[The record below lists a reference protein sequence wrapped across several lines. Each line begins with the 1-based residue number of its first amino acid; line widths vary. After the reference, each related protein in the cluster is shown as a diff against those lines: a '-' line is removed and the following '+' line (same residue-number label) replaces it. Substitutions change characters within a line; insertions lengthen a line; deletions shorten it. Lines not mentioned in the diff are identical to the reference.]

1 MFLTQ
6 VAEGVVET
14 TAKPISRIIG
24 FDSQLIFDS
33 LITAVNVFI
42 LFFALSYFLFNPV
55 QKALKSRSEK
65 IKNEIENAK
74 KQESDAIA
82 LKEEYEKKLA
92 ETRSEVEKIID
103 DSRKNAKKMSED
115 IVAQAKIEA
124 QNIINRGNKEVEQ
137 EKAKAVD
144 ELKNQVISISTLLAS
159 KIIKENVNAKSED
172 KLFEEA
178 LSEIGADTWQG

>member
-6 VAEGVVET
+6 VAETSESL
-14 TAKPISRIIG
+14 SRIIG

-33 LITAVNVFI
+33 LITAANVFI

-55 QKALKSRSEK
+55 QKALKGRSDK
-65 IKNEIENAK
+65 IKSEIENAK
-74 KQESDAIA
+74 KQESEAIA

-92 ETRSEVEKIID
+92 ETRTEVDTILEEA
-103 DSRKNAKKMSED
+103 RRNAKKTSEN
-115 IVAQAKIEA
+115 IVAEAKAEA
-124 QNIINRGNKEVEQ
+124 QNIINRGNREVEQ

-144 ELKNQVISISTLLAS
+144 DLKNQVINISTLLAT
-159 KIIKENVNAKSED
+159 KIVKENVNAKSED

-178 LSEIGADTWQG
+178 LNEIGANTWQD

>member
-1 MFLTQ
+1 MFLT
-6 VAEGVVET
+6 GD
-14 TAKPISRIIG
+14 SLFRIVG
-24 FDSQLIFDS
+24 FDSQLIFDA
-33 LITAVNVFI
+33 LITGVNVFI
-42 LFFALSYFLFNPV
+42 LFFALSYFLFEPV
-55 QKALKSRSEK
+55 QKALKNRSEK

-92 ETRSEVEKIID
+92 ETRAEVDKIID
-103 DSRKNAKKMSED
+103 DAKKNAKKMSED
-115 IVAQAKIEA
+115 IVANAKTEA
-124 QNIINRGNKEVEQ
+124 QNIIARGNKEVEQ

-144 ELKNQVISISTLLAS
+144 ELKNQVIGISTLLAS

-178 LSEIGADTWQG
+178 LSEIGEMAWQG

>member
-6 VAEGVVET
+6 VAETSE
-14 TAKPISRIIG
+14 SLNRIIG

-33 LITAVNVFI
+33 LITAVNIFI

-74 KQESDAIA
+74 RQESEAIA
-82 LKEEYEKKLA
+82 LREEYEKKLA
-92 ETRSEVEKIID
+92 ETRSEVDKIID
-103 DSRKNAKKMSED
+103 DARKNAKKMSED
-115 IVAQAKIEA
+115 IVTQAKTEA

-144 ELKNQVISISTLLAS
+144 ELKNQVIGISTLLAS
-159 KIIKENVNAKSED
+159 KIIKENVNAKSEE

>member
-1 MFLTQ
+1 MFLT
-6 VAEGVVET
+6 GD
-14 TAKPISRIIG
+14 SLFRIIG
-24 FDSQLIFDS
+24 FDSQLIFDA
-33 LITAVNVFI
+33 LITGLNVFI

-55 QKALKSRSEK
+55 QNALKNRSEK

-92 ETRSEVEKIID
+92 ETRAEVDKIVD
-103 DSRKNAKKMSED
+103 DAKKNAKKMSED
-115 IVAQAKIEA
+115 IVANAKTEA
-124 QNIINRGNKEVEQ
+124 QNIIARGNKEVEQ

-159 KIIKENVNAKSED
+159 KIVKENVNAKSED

-178 LSEIGADTWQG
+178 LNEIGEMAWQG